1 MRYDYN
7 PFDKS
12 FDEINPSDLAILFS
26 VAEGWYVEYKQE
38 VPNASAIAKSV
49 TAFANTYGGW
59 LFYGIAEKSKD
70 DAVAGTFPGI
80 ACEDA
85 DGVLQRIRQAVANH
99 AQPSPYFRVKALMG
113 PVEAIGLPEGRCVIM
128 AQVPWGPEA
137 PYIHK
142 DGRIYRRVGDG
153 SEPRP
158 ESDRFILDQL
168 WSRSVKITQKYADWI
183 GRELETS
190 EAEENSPYVRLFLIA
205 DFWSDHSSMNGISLR
220 RVREI
225 ISDVNGNY
233 TIPFENVYQTSGGF
247 ICRQTA
253 YNDPEMLGLTWKLG
267 GNFQSEVI
275 IPLSKF
281 RSDSLDDLGDGF
293 EGYKHI
299 GRFLQLC
306 EKQRYLRPTV
316 IDLNILLHVLLGIAR
331 IQTALAKEFGW
342 TGPVFAK
349 MEISGVWRTI
359 PFVDTSYVLDEYEK
373 HGLPLGLRDKI
384 SIRTGTDQG
393 SFIELDGLQDDDIEK
408 HRILMA
414 TKLFVII
421 ALALGIPPIAD
432 PDGDGSD
439 FSDSVADFLK
449 AGERALEAQKK
460 RTQRG

>member
-7 PFDKS
+7 PFDKP
-12 FDEINPSDLAILFS
+12 FDDITPTDLSVLTA

-38 VPNASAIAKSV
+38 VPNAGAVAKSI
-49 TAFANTYGGW
+49 TAFSNTYGGW

-70 DAVAGTFPGI
+70 DAVAGAFPGI

-99 AQPSPYFRVKALMG
+99 AQPSPYFRVKALIG
-113 PVEAIGLPEGRCVIM
+113 PVEAIGLAEGRCVIM
-128 AQVPWGPEA
+128 GQVPWGPEA

-158 ESDRFILDQL
+158 ENDRFILDQL
-168 WSRSVKITQKYADWI
+168 WGRSSKITQEYADWI

-190 EAEENSPYVRLFLIA
+190 KAEENAAYVRLFLIS
-205 DFWSDHSSMNGISLR
+205 DFWGDHGSLNSISLR

-225 ISDVNGNY
+225 MSDVNASY
-233 TIPFENVYQTSGGF
+233 TLPFDSIYQTSGGF
-247 ICRQTA
+247 VCRQTA
-253 YNDPEMLGLTWKLG
+253 DNDPEMLGLTWRLG
-267 GNFQSEVI
+267 GNFQSEII
-275 IPLSKF
+275 IPLAKF
-281 RSDSLDDLGDGF
+281 RHDNLGELGSSF
-293 EGYKHI
+293 EGYEHI

-306 EKQRYLRPTV
+306 KKQRYEHPTV
-316 IDLNILLHVLLGIAR
+316 IDLNLLLHVLLGLAR

-342 TGPVFAK
+342 SGPVFAK

-359 PFVDTSYVLDEYEK
+359 PFFDTPYVLNEYEK
-373 HGLPLGLRDKI
+373 HGIPLVLRDKI
-384 SIRTGTDQG
+384 TLHSGSDQG
-393 SFIELDGLQDDDIEK
+393 SFMELDGLEGGDFEQ

-414 TKLFVII
+414 TRLFVII
-421 ALALGIPPIAD
+421 AIVLGIPPAAD

-439 FSDSVADFLK
+439 FSSSIVDFLK
-449 AGERALEAQKK
+449 AGERALEAQKN
-460 RTQRG
+460 RTQRK